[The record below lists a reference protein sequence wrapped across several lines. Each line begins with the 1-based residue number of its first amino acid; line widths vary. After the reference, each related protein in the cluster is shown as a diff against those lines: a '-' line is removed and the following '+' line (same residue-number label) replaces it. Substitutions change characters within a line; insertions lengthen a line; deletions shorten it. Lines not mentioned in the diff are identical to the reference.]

1 MDWTWYYFE
10 ETLRNHYVVSLPH
23 RKDKSQVYHENMLKP
38 YYKRPEQINYFSLE
52 AEEGIG
58 VDELEIPHIE
68 QTPNVLDLSE
78 IIPEP
83 TGSRL
88 KEQQCHQLRNVIW
101 KYRECFS
108 NVPGKTDIVTH
119 DIELVSDEPVLSK
132 PYRTSPRQNEILRK
146 EIQKMLVM
154 KIIEVGYS
162 DYTSPMILVE
172 APGKEPGPY
181 VDYRNLN
188 KITKTKFYP
197 LPNIEERIET
207 VSSAKYI
214 TVLDLSKGYWQIP
227 MSKNAQRLSAFLT
240 NFGTYIPLRMPFG
253 LKNAPYEFS
262 LMVAQLLETCEDF
275 AVPYLD
281 DIAVLSVMFQEH
293 IKHLEIVLQRIQ
305 QTGLT
310 IKPSKVNL
318 LRAQSNT

>member
-1 MDWTWYYFE
+1 
-10 ETLRNHYVVSLPH
+10 
-23 RKDKSQVYHENMLKP
+23 MLKS
-38 YYKRPEQINYFSLE
+38 YYKRPEQVNYLSLE
-52 AEEGIG
+52 SEEGIG
-58 VDELEIPHIE
+58 VEELEIPHIE
-68 QTPNVLDLSE
+68 QTPNVFDLSE

-83 TGSRL
+83 TGSTL
-88 KEQQCHQLRNVIW
+88 TEHQCQQLRNVIW

-108 NVPGKTDIVTH
+108 SVPGKTDLVTH
-119 DIELVSDEPVLSK
+119 DIELVSDEPVMSK
-132 PYRTSPRQNEILRK
+132 PYRTSPRQNKILRK
-146 EIQKMLVM
+146 EIQKMLSI

-172 APGKEPGPY
+172 APGKEPRPC

-227 MSKNAQRLSAFLT
+227 MSKNAQRLSTFVT

-262 LMVAQLLETCEDF
+262 RMVAQLLEACEDF

-281 DIAVLSVMFQEH
+281 GIAVFSVMFQEH
-293 IKHLEIVLQRIQ
+293 IKHLETVLQRIQ
-305 QTGLT
+305 QASLT
-310 IKPSKVNL
+310 IKPSKCKF
-318 LRAQSNT
+318 AQSQVKYLGHIVG